1 MKTPQKLFHQIDG
14 EWVPHRHPR
23 VYRRE
28 ERRIVTGMPDGDAN
42 LFECLLARLE
52 GPFHLLYVLHTPRGE
67 ADSGRYQSPL
77 LDKAD
82 VVAWL
87 RRFSGFLAA
96 DARFDLWLHDPAAN
110 ATLVW
115 DRHNLLYAYG
125 PIERF
130 ADCLLANAF
139 IEGEPSIPSPHEH
152 HYRAEFDAEARSLI
166 ASQAWSVSPLMPE
179 DEQ

>member
-1 MKTPQKLFHQIDG
+1 MKPQKLFHEVDG
-14 EWVPHRHPR
+14 EWVPHRHPP

-28 ERRIVTGMPDGDAN
+28 RHRLVAGVPDGDAD
-42 LFECLLARLE
+42 LFESLLVPLE

-67 ADSGRYQSPL
+67 AHPGRYQSPL
-77 LDKAD
+77 LDKPS
-82 VVAWL
+82 VIAWL
-87 RRFSGFLAA
+87 RTFAGFFAA
-96 DARFDLWLHDPAAN
+96 DARFDLWLHDPAIS

-130 ADCLLANAF
+130 ANCLSERAF
-139 IEGEPSIPSPHEH
+139 SEGELSIPSPHEH
-152 HYRAEFDAEARSLI
+152 HYRAEFDAEARSLM
-166 ASQAWSVSPLMPE
+166 ASQAWSMSPLRPE